1 LIALFDALSRMLLA
15 SAWAA
20 LAGALLWGIASVL
33 LSPCHLAGI
42 PLVVGF
48 LSGQKEL
55 SRGRAVSLSA
65 LFALGNLITIALI
78 GLVTALLGRI
88 LGDLGGI
95 TRYLTFGLLVLVGLY
110 LLGLLPISLGGLS
123 FAQRIRGRGI
133 GAALLLGLVFGAAL
147 GPCSFAF
154 MAPVIGIAF
163 RAAPSG
169 AALPAGLF
177 AAYAAGQSLVIVLA
191 GSSMQLVRRGLRWN
205 ESSKGAVILKRIC
218 GLLVIAIVVY
228 LLVK

>member
-55 SRGRAVSLSA
+55 SRGKAVSLSA

-78 GLVTALLGRI
+78 GLVTGLLGRI

-110 LLGLLPISLGGLS
+110 LLGLLPIPLGGLS

-163 RAAPSG
+163 QAAPSG

-177 AAYAAGQSLVIVLA
+177 TAYAAGHCLVIVLA

-218 GLLVIAIVVY
+218 GLLVIAIAVY

>member
-20 LAGALLWGIASVL
+20 LAGALLWGVASVL

-48 LSGQKEL
+48 LSGQKGL

-78 GLVTALLGRI
+78 GLVTGLLGRI

-123 FAQRIRGRGI
+123 FAQRIWGRGI

-154 MAPVIGIAF
+154 LAPVIGIAF
-163 RAAPSG
+163 QAALSG

-177 AAYAAGQSLVIVLA
+177 AAYAAGHCLVIVLA
-191 GSSMQLVRRGLRWN
+191 GSSMQLVRRSLRWN

-218 GLLVIAIVVY
+218 GLLVIAIAVY